1 MLLERPV
8 FSFFSKLIMPLF
20 YDKKFLRGRWFEK
33 SSLGWTWCRR
43 NLWMQKVKGI
53 NRDIPFPVSFRNEV
67 SSAENLIFDPDD
79 MNDFNAFG
87 CYFQNFAAKIVIGK
101 GSYIAPNVGLVTA
114 NRVLTDLEQHQP
126 GKDIVLGKN
135 CWIGM
140 HSTVLPGVVLGDHTV
155 VGAGSVV
162 TKSFPEGWRV
172 IAGNPAKV
180 IRKLEKP
187 TENENQNTAYPH
199 HGKPENAS
207 GRELPRRR
215 PRKAPKISHRRNS
228 KVRENMKG
236 PKTLYVSDLDGTLLR
251 RDQTVSPFTAETIN
265 TLTARGMLFS
275 YATARSLVTAK
286 TVTKGLNT
294 HFPLIIY
301 NGAFVRDNVT
311 EEILLANYFDA
322 SVYAVLDELF
332 KANIYPI
339 VYANVDGKEHFSFIY
354 EKCTPGLKGF
364 ADTRVNDPRTREVY
378 TTEELTRGDLFYITC
393 IGDPQKLAPFYEK
406 YRETYHVVYSKDI
419 YSGEQWLEIMPK
431 TASKANAARELKEKL
446 KCEKLVV
453 FGDGKND
460 LDMFHAAD
468 EAYAVQ
474 NADKELKAAATAVI
488 GGNNEDGVAKWL
500 LEHADF

>member
-1 MLLERPV
+1 
-8 FSFFSKLIMPLF
+8 
-20 YDKKFLRGRWFEK
+20 
-33 SSLGWTWCRR
+33 
-43 NLWMQKVKGI
+43 
-53 NRDIPFPVSFRNEV
+53 
-67 SSAENLIFDPDD
+67 
-79 MNDFNAFG
+79 
-87 CYFQNFAAKIVIGK
+87 
-101 GSYIAPNVGLVTA
+101 
-114 NRVLTDLEQHQP
+114 
-126 GKDIVLGKN
+126 
-135 CWIGM
+135 
-140 HSTVLPGVVLGDHTV
+140 
-155 VGAGSVV
+155 
-162 TKSFPEGWRV
+162 
-172 IAGNPAKV
+172 
-180 IRKLEKP
+180 
-187 TENENQNTAYPH
+187 
-199 HGKPENAS
+199 
-207 GRELPRRR
+207 
-215 PRKAPKISHRRNS
+215 
-228 KVRENMKG
+228 MKG

-339 VYANVDGKEHFSFIY
+339 VYANVDGREHFSFIY
-354 EKCTPGLKGF
+354 EKCTLGLKGF

-431 TASKANAARELKEKL
+431 TASKANAVLELKEKL
-446 KCEKLVV
+446 GCEKLIV

-474 NADKELKAAATAVI
+474 NADKELKDAATAVI
-488 GGNNEDGVAKWL
+488 GSSNEDGVAKWL
-500 LEHADF
+500 LEHAIF